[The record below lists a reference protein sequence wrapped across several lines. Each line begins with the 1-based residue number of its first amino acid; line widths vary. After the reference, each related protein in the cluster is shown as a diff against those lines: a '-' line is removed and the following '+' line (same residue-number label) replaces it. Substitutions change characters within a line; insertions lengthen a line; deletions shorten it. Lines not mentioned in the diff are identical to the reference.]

1 MFNSLTFMV
10 HGGADHG
17 GGIAAAIGGLLSFLE
32 KLAGMG
38 PPEIFSTVLPGIAAM
53 QNIHPLLVHFPI
65 AFLSAFFALDLIGSL
80 AKKPNWRAV
89 ASGLLY
95 LGAVASIFTATAGFI
110 AADSVPHGGNVH
122 QVMENHEHFGIAVVI
137 FALSLAGWR
146 ALKGGVIEGVANT
159 LFLILAAVMC
169 GLMVLGADLGGL
181 MVYHYGVAVSAVP
194 VSEEALMHH
203 HDGEELHDHEHELGT
218 VPEET
223 HGHNHE
229 PAPVSE
235 PTHDHEAEPA
245 HTHAPSAEHTHNH
258 DHAHAHDPS
267 HQHNH
272 AHPAAGQ

>member
-32 KLAGMG
+32 KLAGME
-38 PPEIFSTVLPGIAAM
+38 PPEMFSTVLPGIAAM

-65 AFLSAFFALDLIGSL
+65 AFLSGFFALDLIGSL
-80 AKKPNWRAV
+80 AKKPNWRRV

-110 AADSVPHGGNVH
+110 AANSVPHGGNVH
-122 QVMENHEHFGIAVVI
+122 QIMENHEHFGIAVVI

-146 ALKGGVIEGVANT
+146 ALKGGVIEGAANT
-159 LFLILAAVMC
+159 LFLILASIMC
-169 GLMVLGADLGGL
+169 GIMVLGADLGGL
-181 MVYHYGVAVSAVP
+181 MVYRYGVAVSAVP
-194 VSEEALMHH
+194 VSAEDLMHH
-203 HDGEELHDHEHELGT
+203 HEGEEAHDHEHGT
-218 VPEET
+218 VPMPEPTQHHE
-223 HGHNHE
+223 HE

-235 PTHDHEAEPA
+235 PMHDHEAEPA

-258 DHAHAHDPS
+258 DHAHDPS